1 MSKRDDDIDPR
12 ADFAIDEVWREMDD
26 FLRWC
31 AAEGKPQTQ
40 EDRRSDEFIALMKR
54 CSAKAYKI
62 ISRLDSAA
70 PHLSVVKDD
79 DAPD

>member
-1 MSKRDDDIDPR
+1 MTTTSTRVPISR
-12 ADFAIDEVWREMDD
+12 STRCGARY

-40 EDRRSDEFIALMKR
+40 EELDRRSDEFIALMKR